1 MKKLVVAWVAGF
13 VFAISLVVRWQLMGN
28 DSVAAEDAAP
38 APKPTDQSEPS
49 VSVKPAGVRRLA
61 TAGWESVRAGAQA
74 DLGRVRNL
82 VNRARPA
89 SDLVPAPAVDAVDLT
104 TKGVSAP
111 AV

>member
-28 DSVAAEDAAP
+28 DSVAAGDAAP
-38 APKPTDQSEPS
+38 APKPTDESEPS
-49 VSVKPAGVRRLA
+49 VSEKPAGVRRLA
-61 TAGWESVRAGAQA
+61 TAGWESVRVGAQA
-74 DLGRVRNL
+74 DLGRVRDL

-89 SDLVPAPAVDAVDLT
+89 SDRVPAPAVDALDLT
-104 TKGVSAP
+104 TEGAAR